1 MQHSKYAL
9 AAYDPEA
16 APYDEIW
23 ALCADARHLFAD
35 QLPDRTGLYEERD
48 APSDALTEPP
58 VRLLG
63 CAPRGVLKDAL
74 ESGRGDLGHGR
85 VLRLARS
92 GRPLQHAVEGEVVA
106 WVPSARGRGLV
117 DLALDPWTAR
127 PPRAAGM
134 VWDAWWSGWPTEP
147 NVWARD
153 GTGTDGRSHWL
164 TVARRHAGR
173 PDPDRPD
180 RAPGTA
186 YHLDGRHITD
196 ESAFYCALGEAVH
209 GPGGYAGR
217 SPETLADCLRATEDR
232 LRTTEDR
239 LRAPKDCPRGTTN
252 APPPPTLVWHT
263 AHKARTCLGVTPV
276 TSRTDDRAPT
286 FEELLALL
294 RQMDIQVVLA

>member
-1 MQHSKYAL
+1 MQHPKYAL

-134 VWDAWWSGWPTEP
+134 VWDAWWSGRPTEP

-180 RAPGTA
+180 RAPA
-186 YHLDGRHITD
+186 
-196 ESAFYCALGEAVH
+196 
-209 GPGGYAGR
+209 P
-217 SPETLADCLRATEDR
+217 
-232 LRTTEDR
+232 RTTSTAATSPTNPPST
-239 LRAPKDCPRGTTN
+239 APWARRCTAPGATPDEARKHSRTASARRRTASAQQRTVSAHQRTAPAERRTPHH
-252 APPPPTLVWHT
+252 PPPSSGTPRTQPEPAWASRPSHHARTT
-263 AHKARTCLGVTPV
+263 AHRP
-276 TSRTDDRAPT
+276 SRNSSPC
-286 FEELLALL
+286 
-294 RQMDIQVVLA
+294 